1 MALAPNE
8 PERRRL
14 LQQLKA
20 DLKGLARFKQEVQP
34 NQPEG
39 AEMPDVKLARSQEAL
54 AKKAIEQLAIIGGA
68 LTRDDDI
75 TYEGKAWNVP
85 AQYRGNLNGASKDFS
100 RFVAAQEEIIN
111 VSRTFNYR
119 PHDGAHACYQM
130 LKQYFGYAQT
140 KARQG
145 MFGKIPPNEVDI
157 SVGYVDGKEQRM
169 TVPFGSDMVLP
180 GLPGAVMTITHTRSA
195 FGLVLHLS
203 TNCRRADKDTVEGF
217 YNEVQRYLNEHSIY
231 RGKAINGAMEFI
243 DTDKINPDVFV
254 YSEQVWADA
263 ETHIFSP
270 MRDVL
275 LLQKR
280 GYASKRVVLL
290 EGPYGGGKSGL
301 GRTAAKVAVAA
312 GWTAIIARPG
322 VDDPFDVLNTA
333 RLYQPALI
341 FIEDVDTIAA
351 SMDPNYVTK
360 LLDTFDGFGTKDLK
374 MQLVLTTNHAD
385 RIHKG
390 MLRPGRLDA
399 LIHIGFMDRPG
410 VEKLAHIVCA
420 DALRDDI
427 DYDAV
432 FAATDGYMP
441 AFVRE
446 GMERSV
452 RYSIARTQQVANIS
466 TEDLVHSLNSLRAQY
481 DMQQAAN
488 DQHEKLPTLDKVFR
502 QMVADNANGA
512 DGEMLSEIVDNV
524 VENRLNGA
532 QLVKPTG
539 EKLGQ
544 VYTN

>member
-1 MALAPNE
+1 
-8 PERRRL
+8 
-14 LQQLKA
+14 
-20 DLKGLARFKQEVQP
+20 
-34 NQPEG
+34 
-39 AEMPDVKLARSQEAL
+39 MPDIKVAKTQEAL
-54 AKKAIEQLAIIGGA
+54 AKQAIQQLAIIGGA

-75 TYEGKAWNVP
+75 TYSGKAWNVP
-85 AQYRGNLNGASKDFS
+85 EQYRGNLKLAGRDFV
-100 RFVAAQEEIIN
+100 RFVEAQEEVIN

-119 PHDGAHACYQM
+119 PYDGAHAVYQM
-130 LKQYFGYAQT
+130 LKHYFGYAQT

-157 SVGYVDGKEQRM
+157 SVGYIDGKEQRI
-169 TVPFGSDMVLP
+169 TVPFGSDVVLP
-180 GLPGAVMTITHTRSA
+180 SLPGAVMSIGHTRSQW
-195 FGLVLHLS
+195 GMVLQLS
-203 TNCRRADKDTVEGF
+203 TNCRRADKEAVEGF
-217 YNEVQRYLNEHSIY
+217 YAEVERFLGEHSIY

-243 DTDKINPDVFV
+243 DTDKIDPSLFV

-270 MRDVL
+270 MRDADL
-275 LLQKR
+275 LRSR

-290 EGPYGGGKSGL
+290 EGAYGGGKSGL

-312 GWTAIIARPG
+312 GWTPIIARPG

-410 VEKLAHIVCA
+410 VERLAHIVCR
-420 DALRDDI
+420 DALRVDV

-432 FAATDGYMP
+432 YAATEGYMP

-446 GMERSV
+446 GLERSI
-452 RYSIARTQQVANIS
+452 RYSIARSREVASIS
-466 TEDLVHSLNSLRAQY
+466 TEDLVHSLNSLRAQHN
-481 DMQQAAN
+481 MQQAAS
-488 DQHEKLPTLDKVFR
+488 DQHEKLPPLDIMFR
-502 QMVADNANGA
+502 QMISDAASPDPEAVRDVVDEQIEYRVNGA
-512 DGEMLSEIVDNV
+512 ALIKPNGE
-524 VENRLNGA
+524 RLANI
-532 QLVKPTG
+532 Q
-539 EKLGQ
+539 
-544 VYTN
+544 TN